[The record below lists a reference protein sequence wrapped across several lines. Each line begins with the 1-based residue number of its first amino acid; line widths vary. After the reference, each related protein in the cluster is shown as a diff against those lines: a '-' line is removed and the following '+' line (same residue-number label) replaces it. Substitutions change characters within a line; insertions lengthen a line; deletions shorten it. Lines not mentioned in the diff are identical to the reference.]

1 MIKSILFIITLIG
14 VNVATAF
21 APAAEPVTAL
31 DTRMGYMYVQHGQEI
46 ATERQQLKDYVLSLI
61 PTEYATHIE
70 RVNRDLY
77 IPYEIIFALVYEE
90 SRWNS
95 RATGYN
101 GNDTYDIGLFQLN
114 SQYVHY
120 FAEKYIGHVQI
131 NPYDPVVNIEIG
143 MKHLAELHRDFGN
156 WHDALAAYNA
166 GSSRVIAN
174 RIPASTMQY
183 RERILTRSDS
193 IRINSI

>member
-1 MIKSILFIITLIG
+1 MIKSILLITTLIG

-21 APAAEPVTAL
+21 APVAEPVTEL
-31 DTRMGYMYVQHGQEI
+31 DTRMDYMYVQHGQEI
-46 ATERQQLKDYVLSLI
+46 AAKQHRLKSYVLSLI
-61 PTEYATHIE
+61 PTEYASHIE
-70 RVNRDLY
+70 SVNRSLY

-95 RATGYN
+95 RATGHN

-143 MKHLAELHRDFGN
+143 MEHLAELHNEFGN
-156 WHDALAAYNA
+156 WHDVLAAYNA
-166 GSSRVIAN
+166 GSSRVVAN
-174 RIPASTMQY
+174 RIPASTVQY

-193 IRINSI
+193 IRFNSI